1 MHLVRHY
8 HLKLTPAA
16 LALMTIMASTP
27 AFAETEI
34 EALRR
39 EIAEQRVL
47 IQQLMDL
54 QGARGVQARQ
64 VQEVNN
70 PPKGQDIQT
79 GGPNRGSGLQAG
91 APAGPA
97 IPPLT
102 IYGVADV
109 NVSHADS
116 GYGGKTNA
124 GSGGLTASRL
134 GLKGEQALGHQI
146 KAVYLMEAGLSTSTG
161 AVGTGTPPQGINNTA
176 ASNGALTG
184 NGTQIFSRQI
194 YAGLELPVGTITVG
208 RQYAGSYL
216 ASVSAATSMGAG
228 LFGSSATLL
237 PVVASMPTRLNNSLV
252 YVTPKFAKLSAQLTL
267 TSGVGNNIRGVSG
280 TPTSSTTDQSGRG
293 GDLAVFYAAGPVK
306 AAVTV
311 WHVRNASFNPSLG
324 ETGLATRKGF
334 QLGGNVDV
342 GVARLY
348 GTYVHA
354 RIAGGGYETG
364 TKTLS
369 NVSAWSLSAGLP
381 LAGGTVL
388 ASYTRVND
396 NSLIPDK
403 DAQLAGLAYTYK
415 LQEAT
420 TLYASWGKLLNR
432 RNSAY
437 SLSDGGDL
445 VGVSVPGY
453 HVTGLMV
460 GLNQVF

>member
-1 MHLVRHY
+1 M
-8 HLKLTPAA
+8 
-16 LALMTIMASTP
+16 MASTP

-39 EIAEQRVL
+39 EVAEQRVL
-47 IQQLMDL
+47 IQQLMDM
-54 QGARGVQARQ
+54 QGARSVQNRQ
-64 VQEVNN
+64 QAQEAKD
-70 PPKGQDIQT
+70 PHEGQDVQT

-91 APAGPA
+91 APAGPV

-109 NVSHADS
+109 NVSRADS
-116 GYGGKTNA
+116 GYGGKANV
-124 GSGGLTASRL
+124 GSGGMTASRL
-134 GLKGEQALGHQI
+134 GLKGEQPLAPHI

-176 ASNGALTG
+176 ASNGALTSG
-184 NGTQIFSRQI
+184 GTQFFSRQI
-194 YAGLELPVGTITVG
+194 YAGLELPVGTFTVG
-208 RQYAGSYL
+208 RQYTGSYL

-228 LFGSSATLL
+228 LFGSSATFL

-252 YVTPKFAKLSAQLTL
+252 YVTPRFANVSAQLTL

-280 TPTSSTTDQSGRG
+280 TSTSSTTDQSGRG
-293 GDLAVFYAAGPVK
+293 GDLAVFYAAGRAN

-324 ETGLATRKGF
+324 EAGLATRKGF
-334 QLGGNVDV
+334 QLGSNVDF

-348 GTYVHA
+348 GTYVQA
-354 RIAGGGYETG
+354 RIEGGGYETG
-364 TKTLS
+364 TKSLS
-369 NVSAWSLSAGLP
+369 NVAGWSLSAGMP
-381 LAGGTVL
+381 FAGGTVL

-396 NSLIPDK
+396 KSLIPDR

-415 LQEAT
+415 LQEPT
-420 TLYASWGKLLNR
+420 TLYASWGKLLNQ
-432 RNSAY
+432 RNAAY
-437 SLSDGGDL
+437 SLSDGADL

-453 HVTGLMV
+453 HVTGFMV